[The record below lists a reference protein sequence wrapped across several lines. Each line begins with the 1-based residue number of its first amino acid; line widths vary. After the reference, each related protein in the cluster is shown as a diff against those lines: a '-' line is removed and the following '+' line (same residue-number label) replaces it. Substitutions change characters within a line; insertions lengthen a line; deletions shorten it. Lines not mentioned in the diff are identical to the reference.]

1 MPFCLLLQHQTTGKM
16 VKRWTVG
23 LSHFPGC
30 AEGPLCE
37 TEGIPERTKIMFK
50 NTDFG
55 CDVKTILRNDRTM
68 RTGKDYVGVLRRDR
82 EAEIDEFSSQD
93 AHYSFIETVS
103 TKCYRRNPHVFDGEH
118 ITITRRADGTL
129 HPNFKPMPVGM
140 SVDNYAFEVY
150 DELRQALKGLVE
162 E

>member
-1 MPFCLLLQHQTTGKM
+1 MKKVFNAKTKAGSKRMNEPRQVGSIVEEMLQGWNRNTE
-16 VKRWTVG
+16 
-23 LSHFPGC
+23 LSV
-30 AEGPLCE
+30 EL
-37 TEGIPERTKIMFK
+37 
-50 NTDFG
+50 
-55 CDVKTILRNDRTM
+55 KTILRNDRTM
-68 RTGKDYVGVLRRDR
+68 KTGKDYVGVLRRDR

-103 TKCYRRNPHVFDGEH
+103 AKCYRRNPHVFDGEH

>member
-1 MPFCLLLQHQTTGKM
+1 MKKVFNAKTKAGSKRMIEPRQVGSIVEEMLQGWNRNTE
-16 VKRWTVG
+16 
-23 LSHFPGC
+23 LSV
-30 AEGPLCE
+30 EL
-37 TEGIPERTKIMFK
+37 
-50 NTDFG
+50 
-55 CDVKTILRNDRTM
+55 KTILRNDRTM
-68 RTGKDYVGVLRRDR
+68 RTGKDYVGVLRRDW
-82 EAEIDEFSSQD
+82 EAEIDEFRSQD
-93 AHYSFIETVS
+93 AHYTFIETVS

>member
-1 MPFCLLLQHQTTGKM
+1 MKKVFNAKTKAGSKRMNEPRQVGSIVEEMLQGWNRNTE
-16 VKRWTVG
+16 
-23 LSHFPGC
+23 LSV
-30 AEGPLCE
+30 EL
-37 TEGIPERTKIMFK
+37 
-50 NTDFG
+50 
-55 CDVKTILRNDRTM
+55 KTILRNDRTM
-68 RTGKDYVGVLRRDR
+68 KTGKDYVGVLRRDR
-82 EAEIDEFSSQD
+82 EAEIDEFRSQD
-93 AHYSFIETVS
+93 AHYTFIETVS